1 MNKLLLPKKKPL
13 LIGEVSCNH
22 NGNILNAKKIINVAK
37 KYGVDFIKLQTYS
50 ASSLTIKTD
59 RKDFL
64 IQKGLWKGKKLW
76 DLYDK
81 AKTPFSWQ
89 KDLFAY
95 AKKKKIKCFSTPFDE
110 KAVELL
116 EKLSCPIYKV
126 ASFEIN
132 HFPLIKKIA
141 QTKKPMIIS
150 TGMAQ
155 LKNIDLAV
163 NFAKKNGCK
172 QIIILYCVS
181 NYPSNIEDFNFK
193 NIEIIKKRYNCKVG
207 FSDHSIDN
215 RVASAAVLAGADYVE
230 KHIALDKQK
239 KSFDI
244 KFSLKGKEI
253 KKFRDDIDTAWK
265 LRGKNYFF
273 RSKSEKVNNIFK
285 RSIYV
290 TNKIKKG
297 EKFSENNV
305 GVIRPGFSLDP
316 IYYYKLLKK
325 KAKKNYKIGERI
337 YYKQVF

>member
-1 MNKLLLPKKKPL
+1 MHKLFSPKKKPI

-22 NGNILNAKKIINVAK
+22 NGNISNAKKIIDVAK
-37 KYGVDFIKLQTYS
+37 KYKVDFIKLQTYS
-50 ASSLTIKTD
+50 ASSLTIKSK

-89 KDLFAY
+89 KILFDY

-110 KAVELL
+110 PAVDLL
-116 EKLSCPIYKV
+116 EKLSCPIYKI

-141 QTKKPMIIS
+141 QTKKPIIIS

-155 LKNIDLAV
+155 IKDIDLAV

-172 QIIILYCVS
+172 EIIILYCVS
-181 NYPSNIEDFNFK
+181 NYPSKIEDFNFK

-239 KSFDI
+239 SGFDI

-273 RSKSEKVNNIFK
+273 RNKSEKVNYIFK

-290 TNKIKKG
+290 ISKIQKG
-297 EKFSENNV
+297 EKFTENNV

-316 IYYYKLLKK
+316 VYYYKLLKK
-325 KAKKNYKIGERI
+325 RAKKNYKIGERI

>member
-1 MNKLLLPKKKPL
+1 M
-13 LIGEVSCNH
+13 SCNH
-22 NGNILNAKKIINVAK
+22 NGNISNAKKIIDIAK
-37 KYGVDFIKLQTYS
+37 KYKVDFIKLQTYS
-50 ASSLTIKTD
+50 ATSLTIKSK

-64 IQKGLWKGKKLW
+64 NQKGLWKGKKLW

-89 KDLFAY
+89 KILFDY

-110 KAVELL
+110 PAVDLL
-116 EKLSCPIYKV
+116 EKLSCPIYKI

-132 HFPLIKKIA
+132 HFPLIKKIT
-141 QTKKPMIIS
+141 QTKKPIIIS

-155 LKNIDLAV
+155 IKDIDLAV

-172 QIIILYCVS
+172 EIIILYCVS
-181 NYPSNIEDFNFK
+181 NYPSKIEDFNFK

-239 KSFDI
+239 SGFDI

-273 RSKSEKVNNIFK
+273 RNKSEKVNYIFK

-290 TNKIKKG
+290 ISKIQKG
-297 EKFSENNV
+297 EKFTENNV

-316 IYYYKLLKK
+316 VYYYKLLKK
-325 KAKKNYKIGERI
+325 RAKKNYKIGERI